1 MGNGMKYEE
10 LKKKITEVLQQ
21 PDSALVAIQPIL
33 EEIKADY
40 ETMLSLTDKVNQQD
54 TRIRDLQDTNMKLF
68 LSQTGQINDKE
79 TDDDEDIEG
88 PDAIDSFINKLNKE
102 D

>member
-1 MGNGMKYEE
+1 MTYDE
-10 LKKKITEVLQQ
+10 LQKKVTAVLQQ

-40 ETMLSLTDKVNQQD
+40 ETMVSLTDKVTKQD

-68 LSQTGQINDKE
+68 LAQTGQAPDAGKE
-79 TDDDEDIEG
+79 EDEELEG
-88 PDAIDSFINKLNKE
+88 PDAIDAFVANLNKE
-102 D
+102 E

>member
-1 MGNGMKYEE
+1 MTYEE
-10 LKKKITEVLQQ
+10 VKKKVTEVLQQ

-40 ETMLSLTDKVNQQD
+40 EALVSLTSKVEAQD

-68 LSQTGQINDKE
+68 LSQTGQVSDKE
-79 TDDDEDIEG
+79 AEDDDDIEG
-88 PDAIDSFINKLNKE
+88 PDAIDAFIDKLNKE
-102 D
+102 E